1 MRRTVVVAVA
11 VMMALSLAGCGGG
24 GSDTGAGDASPSPS
38 MAGTTTPAVSAVTQA
53 SDDLSSEASD
63 TISPLEEQKF
73 VAFPTDEDV
82 LPDAVKQRLDAAQ
95 PILIFFGDA
104 TQKTNDDQAE
114 AIDAVMGDY
123 RGLISLVSFDVGKY
137 VTSDQDGKIEVKAGM
152 ENDPTAKKVAR
163 LLGSDYLNIK
173 FTPYLVFVNSD
184 GYITHR
190 VRGYVD
196 SALIEREVLRATE

>member
-11 VMMALSLAGCGGG
+11 VMMVLSLAGCGGG
-24 GSDTGAGDASPSPS
+24 GGDTGAGDASPSPS
-38 MAGTTTPAVSAVTQA
+38 IAGTTTPASSVSQV
-53 SDDLSSEASD
+53 SSDLSSEASD

-82 LPDAVKQRLDAAQ
+82 LPDAIKQRLEAAQ
-95 PILIFFGDA
+95 PMLIFFGDP

-123 RGLISLVSFDVGKY
+123 RGLISLVTFDVGKY
-137 VTSDQDGKIEVKAGM
+137 VTSDQDGTIEIKAGM